1 MLKLQIF
8 NPGLSRPRLFRL
20 GLSRLS
26 LGLLV
31 ISGLGV
37 GMGTGRPAMA
47 NTYETCAKT
56 VVKAGV
62 EGNVAG
68 LACAQDL
75 HPEHLGRCVERVT
88 KATLGADAA
97 LSACRRVR
105 RPLDLAE
112 CVTDIHFQ
120 DKQAPMADVL
130 EYCRKSLLPVRF
142 GECVTGLG
150 RDPLKLA
157 TREGLDVCINASD
170 RPKDLQLVP
179 LDSVLGPNQSTTVI
193 PTPSTPAPVIMPSPM
208 PNPTPNPTSNPTSN
222 VIPQRF

>member
-8 NPGLSRPRLFRL
+8 NR

-31 ISGLGV
+31 ISGLGI
-37 GMGTGRPAMA
+37 GMGPGQPAMA

-62 EGNVAG
+62 DREVAG
-68 LACAQDL
+68 IACAQDL
-75 HPEHLGRCVERVT
+75 HPVDLGRCVERVT
-88 KATLGADAA
+88 QATLGADAA

-105 RPLDLAE
+105 RPLELAE

-120 DKQAPMADVL
+120 DKQAPMPDVL
-130 EYCRKSLLPVRF
+130 ESCRKSLLPTRF
-142 GECVTGLG
+142 GECVTGLS
-150 RDPLKLA
+150 RDPLKLS
-157 TREGLDVCINASD
+157 TREGLDVCLNASD
-170 RPKDLQLVP
+170 RPRDLQLVP
-179 LDSVLGPNQSTTVI
+179 LDSVLGPSQATPSITV
-193 PTPSTPAPVIMPSPM
+193 PTPISPAPVIMPT
-208 PNPTPNPTSNPTSN
+208 PTPSPTTN